1 MPAGIGGAIAA
12 GHPETVEA
20 ARMALEA
27 GGNAFDAVLAG
38 MAAAFVAEPV
48 LASPGGG
55 GFLLAGP
62 AGGNIVAYDFFA
74 RTPIRKRPVG
84 EIDFHAAHADFGTT
98 RQEFHIGMGAA
109 ATPGAIPGMYRIHG
123 DLCRLP
129 MRDILAPAIAAAE
142 RGIEINR
149 FQAKV
154 LGVVAPIYRAT
165 EGARCLYAGSAAGTG
180 LPAQGDRLINRDI
193 AGCLSALAE

>member
-38 MAAAFVAEPV
+38 MAAAFAAEPV

-62 AGGNIVAYDFFA
+62 AGGNIVAYYFFA